1 MNTGSA
7 NKLTSALAMA
17 AAAPAL
23 ARTCH
28 SRPDAAC
35 VRHEGAGCAV
45 SSSQQEFMLWWLPV
59 GSIQVAAAQS
69 DGREGLPGP
78 LTLFSPL
85 DGSKH
90 GKGAFQLAFS
100 ALHVTGETC
109 IMANLDGA
117 ALHISASNAQVY
129 IDEDVPVEPGW
140 HGLSLAI
147 FPRAKGEAG
156 GLFCDWEVADEE
168 ALVEVL
174 VSFQVFATSLKQVS
188 TDMSCTRPATSV
200 CGLKLRVYE
209 TLSY

>member
-69 DGREGLPGP
+69 YGQEGLPGP

-100 ALHVTGETC
+100 ALHFTGETC
-109 IMANLDGA
+109 IIENLDGA

-129 IDEDVPVEPGW
+129 IDEDVPVEAGW

-147 FPRAKGEAG
+147 FPRVKGEAG
-156 GLFCDWEVADEE
+156 GLFCEREVADEE

-174 VSFQVFATSLKQVS
+174 VSFQVSAESLKQVEP
-188 TDMSCTRPATSV
+188 DMSCTRP
-200 CGLKLRVYE
+200 LIVYAA
-209 TLSY
+209 LSY